1 VTASS
6 QAVSTETELLARELF
21 ALLEAIDP
29 SRWRD
34 EFEPALR
41 AKVAALVARLKA
53 LIARPEIHEDP
64 HFIALGKRLTNLN
77 ELIEDALPTVE
88 GHSARMR
95 AEWDAFRERLQPAYE
110 ELAASLRSLNQ
121 GLNTVPL
128 PSLRPTN
135 YARNAFH
142 IASGVGCILLV
153 QHVLTPGMTI
163 AVAGFFTVLGWTFE
177 FTRRRFAFMNR
188 LLMWILGPFAHPHER
203 HRINSSTWF
212 TSALFVL
219 SLTSEPVAISV
230 ALAVLAFGDPFA
242 AIVGRRWGRTKL
254 VNRRSLEGSTA
265 FAVIGGAAAL
275 VVMMVYAPG
284 MSLGAMVA
292 TALAASVFGAVAE
305 LFCNTVDDNLAVPL
319 AAAAGAGVA
328 GLLL

>member
-1 VTASS
+1 VTASAK
-6 QAVSTETELLARELF
+6 AVSTEIELLARELF

-34 EFEPALR
+34 ELEPALR
-41 AKVAALVARLKA
+41 AKVAQLVAHLKA
-53 LIARPEIHEDP
+53 LIARPEITEDP
-64 HFIALGKRLTNLN
+64 RFVALRKRLTNLN
-77 ELIEDALPTVE
+77 ELIEESMPDVE

-110 ELAASLRSLNQ
+110 ELAANLR

-142 IASGVGCILLV
+142 IASGIGCILLV
-153 QHVLTPGMTI
+153 QHVLTPTMTI

-188 LLMWILGPFAHPHER
+188 FLMWMLGPFAHPHER

-212 TSALFVL
+212 TSALFLL
-219 SLTSEPVAISV
+219 SLTSEPIAISV

-265 FAVIGGAAAL
+265 FAVIGGAAA
-275 VVMMVYAPG
+275 VVVLLVYAPG
-284 MSLGAMVA
+284 MGFGAMLA

-328 GLLL
+328 GFLL

>member
-1 VTASS
+1 MTASAK
-6 QAVSTETELLARELF
+6 AVSTEIELLARELF

-34 EFEPALR
+34 ELEPALR
-41 AKVAALVARLKA
+41 AKVAQLVAHLKA
-53 LIARPEIHEDP
+53 LIARPEITEDP
-64 HFIALGKRLTNLN
+64 RFVALRKRLTNLN
-77 ELIEDALPTVE
+77 ELIEESMPDVE

-110 ELAASLRSLNQ
+110 ELAANLR

-142 IASGVGCILLV
+142 IASGIGCILLV
-153 QHVLTPGMTI
+153 QHVLTPTMTI

-188 LLMWILGPFAHPHER
+188 FLMWMLGPFAHPHER

-212 TSALFVL
+212 TSALFLL
-219 SLTSEPVAISV
+219 SLTSEPIAISV

-265 FAVIGGAAAL
+265 FAVIGGAAA
-275 VVMMVYAPG
+275 VVVLLVYAPG
-284 MSLGAMVA
+284 MGFGAMLA

-328 GLLL
+328 GFLL